1 MSYNIAICDDSSAD
15 REYIMNLVKQW
26 AGKSGQAVNL
36 ATFPSAENFLFLYE
50 EKSDYDILLLD
61 IEMGAMDGVELAKRL
76 RKPNDTVQIVFIT
89 GYSDYI
95 AEGYEVAALHYLMKP
110 VKKEKLFDVLDRA
123 VQKLQKNEKVLNLE
137 ISGEMVRI
145 PIYQIRYADV
155 MGNYV
160 TIHGATDQTVKMT
173 LGELEK
179 QLDDRFYR
187 VGRSCIVN
195 LTNIGRVTK
204 TEIKLSDGTSI
215 PLPRGAY
222 EPLNRAIIQHT

>member
-1 MSYNIAICDDSSAD
+1 MAYRVAIVDDSSVDAAFVED
-15 REYIMNLVKQW
+15 ILKAW
-26 AGKSGQAVNL
+26 AKNRQVVVQPER
-36 ATFPSAENFLFLYE
+36 FDSAEKFLFRYADD
-50 EKSDYDILLLD
+50 KAWDILLLD

-76 RKPNDTVQIVFIT
+76 RKTNDTVQIVFIT

-95 AEGYEVAALHYLMKP
+95 SEGYEVAALHYLMKP

-145 PIYQIRYADV
+145 SIYQIRYADV

-187 VGRSCIVN
+187 VGRSYIVN

-204 TEIKLSDGTSI
+204 TEIKLSDGTTI